1 MKKTKMRAAAG
12 LILVMVLAWVI
23 PTMAGDIAK
32 INLNTATKE
41 QLLTLKGIGENY
53 ATRIIEYRKN
63 NGPFQKAEDIM
74 KVKGIGDKIFQSIKD
89 RIIVRIE

>member
-1 MKKTKMRAAAG
+1 MRAAAG

-53 ATRIIEYRKN
+53 ANRIIEYREN

>member
-1 MKKTKMRAAAG
+1 MEKTKMRVTAG

-23 PTMAGDIAK
+23 PAMAGDIAK

-41 QLLTLKGIGENY
+41 QLLTLKGIGESY
-53 ATRIIEYRKN
+53 AIRIIEYRKN

-74 KVKGIGDKIFQSIKD
+74 KVKGIGEKIFQSIRD